1 MLILLFLN
9 RINSLYR
16 KRYVTYITCVNCVLE
31 IVFRSLILRCG
42 LSGDAV
48 RTYSHLSN
56 KLGGWNKRGGKG
68 IGAVHKLCHLKIR
81 NF

>member
-1 MLILLFLN
+1 MLMLLILN
-9 RINSLYR
+9 GVNSLIT

-48 RTYSHLSN
+48 RTYSQLSN
-56 KLGGWNKRGGKG
+56 KLGGWNKRGGYMG
-68 IGAVHKLCHLKIR
+68 R
-81 NF
+81 P